1 MVGKLFAVLAGR
13 FLVLVKQVFRV
24 FKSDRLYLYYP
35 RLKISMPVN
44 GSECYI
50 YRECNS

>member
-24 FKSDRLYLYYP
+24 FKSDPFVSILSTFDDLHA
-35 RLKISMPVN
+35 
-44 GSECYI
+44 SEW
-50 YRECNS
+50 